1 MLMSAKKGSYVYY
14 KKHWNL
20 FQKFIDD
27 YRLLKNVYFSRYGND
42 DIDVLGISLIKI
54 DDILDNYLKMTY
66 ISNPMG
72 KNVMKRLTEG

>member
-1 MLMSAKKGSYVYY
+1 MLMSAKKESYVYY
-14 KKHWNL
+14 KKNWNL

-27 YRLLKNVYFSRYGND
+27 YRLMKNIYFSRYGND
-42 DIDVLGISLIKI
+42 DVDVLGISLIKI

-72 KNVMKRLTEG
+72 KNIMNRLTQG